1 MKRLLILSIILTY
14 PLTIYSQTI
23 FTFDSL
29 ETKTAKRIEKELKSK
44 EFKVPYEVSIS
55 ADYFPGASIYDLEQ
69 PLMYV
74 RPENDFINDL
84 EVEYFYTK
92 SDEKV
97 RLIVYNWDSKANSK
111 KIKYDIDTKDL
122 DKHRIE
128 VYNKKYDQL
137 FDYLTKTLGQPTEG
151 TGELL
156 MVKQKGY
163 GESRQRKAKWDTE
176 KCKVE
181 LNMVWTD
188 QNLNSDQGYKLV
200 PTFRIRAKIY
210 WD

>member
-1 MKRLLILSIILTY
+1 
-14 PLTIYSQTI
+14 
-23 FTFDSL
+23 
-29 ETKTAKRIEKELKSK
+29 
-44 EFKVPYEVSIS
+44 
-55 ADYFPGASIYDLEQ
+55 
-69 PLMYV
+69 MYV
-74 RPENDFINDL
+74 RPDNDFINDL

-92 SDEKV
+92 NEKV

-128 VYNKKYDQL
+128 LYNKKYEQI
-137 FDYLTKTLGQPTEG
+137 FNHLTSLLGQPTEG

-156 MVKQKGY
+156 SVKQTEF
-163 GESRQRKAKWDTE
+163 GESQQRKAKWDTE
-176 KCKVE
+176 KCNVE

-188 QNLNSDQGYKLV
+188 QNVNSDQGYKLV
-200 PTFRIRAKIY
+200 PTFRIRTKIY

>member
-1 MKRLLILSIILTY
+1 MKRLLILIGVLTY
-14 PLTIYSQTI
+14 SLTIYSQTT
-23 FTFDSL
+23 FSFDSL
-29 ETKTAKRIEKELKSK
+29 ETKTAKKIEKELKSR
-44 EFKVPYEVSIS
+44 EFKASYKISIS
-55 ADYFPGASIYDLEQ
+55 ADYFPGAAIYDLEQ

-74 RPENDFINDL
+74 RPDNDFINDL

-92 SDEKV
+92 NDEKV

-111 KIKYDIDTKDL
+111 KIKYNIDTKDL

-137 FDYLTKTLGQPTEG
+137 FDYLTAELGQPTEG

-156 MVKQKGY
+156 TVKQAGY
-163 GESRQRKAKWDTE
+163 GESKQRKAKWDTE

-200 PTFRIRAKIY
+200 PTFRIRTKIY

>member
-1 MKRLLILSIILTY
+1 
-14 PLTIYSQTI
+14 LTIYCQTT
-23 FTFDSL
+23 FNFDSL
-29 ETKTAKRIEKELKSK
+29 DVKTAKKIEKESKSK
-44 EFKVPYEVSIS
+44 EFKASYKISIS
-55 ADYFPGASIYDLEQ
+55 SDYFPGATVYDLEQ

-74 RPENDFINDL
+74 RPDNDFINDL

-92 SDEKV
+92 NEKV

-128 VYNKKYDQL
+128 LYNKKYEQI
-137 FDYLTKTLGQPTEG
+137 FNHLTSLLGQPTEG

-156 MVKQKGY
+156 SVKQTEF
-163 GESRQRKAKWDTE
+163 GESQQRKAKWDTE
-176 KCKVE
+176 KCNVE

-188 QNLNSDQGYKLV
+188 QNVNSDQGYKLV
-200 PTFRIRAKIY
+200 PTFRIRTKIY